1 MTILSK
7 CLLEEAKA
15 ISEAAKKLNPLEVQ
29 KAIEILETCG
39 IKKNKLLVTGVGK
52 SGIVARKIAATFS
65 SIGLV
70 SVYLNPLDALH
81 GDLGIVGT
89 EDVCILI
96 SNSGETKELLEII
109 PHLKLRKSL
118 LIALVGNT
126 SSSIAKKSNS
136 VLEANVDRETCPLNL
151 APTASTSV
159 AMAIGDALATVWMEN
174 NKVSTE
180 VFAKNHPAGQLGK
193 KLTLTISDLMVP
205 IDKIEPI
212 QIDATLE
219 EIIIKMSSGGIGIT
233 WVEGL
238 KQDKKL
244 IGVITDGD
252 LRRGLQQNIPKYWKD
267 ITAKD
272 IMTKNPITISNSASI
287 LETIDLME
295 CNRKKPISAIPVLKD
310 NQEIVGII
318 RLHDLIQ
325 TGLV

>member
-15 ISEAAKKLNPLEVQ
+15 ISQAAKTLNHLEVQ
-29 KAIEILETCG
+29 KAIEILEKCG
-39 IKKNKLLVTGVGK
+39 QRKNKLLVTGVGK

-81 GDLGIVGT
+81 GDLGIVGS

-109 PHLKLRKSL
+109 PHLKLRKSS

-126 SSSIAKKSNS
+126 NSSIAKKSDS
-136 VLEANVDRETCPLNL
+136 VLEATVDKETCPLNL

-159 AMAIGDALATVWMEN
+159 AMAIGDALATVWMEK

-180 VFAKNHPAGQLGK
+180 EFAKNHPAGQLGK
-193 KLTLTISDLMVP
+193 KLTLTISELMVP

-212 QIDATLE
+212 LIDATLE
-219 EIIIKMSSGGIGIT
+219 EIIIKISSGGIGIT
-233 WVEGL
+233 WVQDFKE
-238 KQDKKL
+238 DKKA

-252 LRRGLQQNIPKYWKD
+252 LRRGLQKYTKKRWQD

-272 IMTKNPITISNSASI
+272 IMTKNPVTINASASI
-287 LETIDLME
+287 NETIDLME
-295 CNRKKPISAIPVLKD
+295 CNSKKPISAIPVLKKD
-310 NQEIVGII
+310 NEIIGIV

>member
-15 ISEAAKKLNPLEVQ
+15 ISQAAEKLNHLEVQ
-29 KAIEILETCG
+29 KAIEILEKCG
-39 IKKNKLLVTGVGK
+39 QRKNKLLVTGVGK

-70 SVYLNPLDALH
+70 SVYLNPVDALH
-81 GDLGIVGT
+81 GDLGIVGS

-109 PHLKLRKSL
+109 PHLKLRKSS

-126 SSSIAKKSNS
+126 NSSIAKKSDS
-136 VLEANVDRETCPLNL
+136 VLEATVDKETCPLNL

-159 AMAIGDALATVWMEN
+159 AMAIGDALATVWMEK

-180 VFAKNHPAGQLGK
+180 EFAKNHPAGQIGK
-193 KLTLTISDLMVP
+193 KLTFTISELMVP

-212 QIDATLE
+212 YINSTLE
-219 EIIIKMSSGGIGIT
+219 EIIIKISSGGIGIT
-233 WVEGL
+233 WVQDFKE
-238 KQDKKL
+238 DKKV

-252 LRRGLQQNIPKYWKD
+252 LRRGLQKSTKKRWQD

-272 IMTKNPITISNSASI
+272 IMTKNPVTINDSASI
-287 LETIDLME
+287 NETIDLME
-295 CNRKKPISAIPVLKD
+295 CNSKKPISAMPVLKKD
-310 NQEIVGII
+310 NEIIGII

>member
-15 ISEAAKKLNPLEVQ
+15 ISLAAKKLNPLEVQ

-39 IKKNKLLVTGVGK
+39 KKKNKLLVTGVGK

-109 PHLKLRKSL
+109 PHLKLRQSS
-118 LIALVGNT
+118 LIALVGNIN
-126 SSSIAKKSNS
+126 SSIAKKSNS
-136 VLEANVDRETCPLNL
+136 VLEATVDRETCPLNL

-159 AMAIGDALATVWMEN
+159 AMAIGDALATVWMEK

-180 VFAKNHPAGQLGK
+180 EFAKNHPAGQLGK

-212 QIDATLE
+212 LIDASLE

-233 WVEGL
+233 WVKSSKE
-238 KQDKKL
+238 DKKV

-252 LRRGLQQNIPKYWKD
+252 LRRGLQQSISKEWKD

-272 IMTKNPITISNSASI
+272 IMTKKPITISNSASI
-287 LETIDLME
+287 IETIDLME
-295 CNRKKPISAIPVLKD
+295 CNSKKPISAIPVLKD
-310 NQEIVGII
+310 DDEVVGII

>member
-126 SSSIAKKSNS
+126 SSSIAEKSNS
-136 VLEANVDRETCPLNL
+136 VLEANVDKETCPLNL

>member
-15 ISEAAKKLNPLEVQ
+15 ISQAAKKLDPLEVQ
-29 KAIEILETCG
+29 KAIEILEICG
-39 IKKNKLLVTGVGK
+39 KRKNKLLVTGVGK

-81 GDLGIVGT
+81 GDLGIVGS

-96 SNSGETKELLEII
+96 SNSGETKEILEII
-109 PHLKLRKSL
+109 PHLKLRKSS

-126 SSSIAKKSNS
+126 NSSIANESNS
-136 VLEANVDRETCPLNL
+136 VLESTVDKETCPLNL

-159 AMAIGDALATVWMEN
+159 AMAIGDALATVWMEK

-180 VFAKNHPAGQLGK
+180 EFAKNHPAGQLGK

-205 IDKIEPI
+205 INKIEPI
-212 QIDATLE
+212 LIDASLE
-219 EIIIKMSSGGIGIT
+219 EIIINISSGGIGIT
-233 WVEGL
+233 WVQGFKE
-238 KQDKKL
+238 DKRI

-252 LRRGLQQNIPKYWKD
+252 LRRGLKQNNAKRWKD

-272 IMTKNPITISNSASI
+272 IMTKNPITINHSASI
-287 LETIDLME
+287 IETIDLME
-295 CNRKKPISAIPVLKD
+295 CNSKKPISAIPVLKKD
-310 NQEIVGII
+310 KEIIGII
-318 RLHDLIQ
+318 RLHDLIK

>member
-15 ISEAAKKLNPLEVQ
+15 ISQAAEKLNHLEVQ
-29 KAIEILETCG
+29 KAIEILEKCG
-39 IKKNKLLVTGVGK
+39 QRKNKLLVTGVGK

-70 SVYLNPLDALH
+70 SVYLNPVDALH
-81 GDLGIVGT
+81 GDLGIVGS

-109 PHLKLRKSL
+109 PHLKLRKSS

-126 SSSIAKKSNS
+126 NSSIAKKSDS
-136 VLEANVDRETCPLNL
+136 VLEATVDKETCPLNL

-159 AMAIGDALATVWMEN
+159 AMAIGDALATVWMEK

-180 VFAKNHPAGQLGK
+180 EFAKNHPAGQIGK
-193 KLTLTISDLMVP
+193 KLTFTISELMVP

-212 QIDATLE
+212 YIDSTLE
-219 EIIIKMSSGGIGIT
+219 EIIIKISSGGIGIT
-233 WVEGL
+233 WVQDFKE
-238 KQDKKL
+238 DKKV

-252 LRRGLQQNIPKYWKD
+252 LRRGLQKSTKKRWQD

-272 IMTKNPITISNSASI
+272 IMTKNPVTINDSASI
-287 LETIDLME
+287 NETIDLME
-295 CNRKKPISAIPVLKD
+295 CNSKKPISAMPVLKKD
-310 NQEIVGII
+310 SEIIGII

>member
-29 KAIEILETCG
+29 KAIEILESCG

-310 NQEIVGII
+310 NQEIVGFI